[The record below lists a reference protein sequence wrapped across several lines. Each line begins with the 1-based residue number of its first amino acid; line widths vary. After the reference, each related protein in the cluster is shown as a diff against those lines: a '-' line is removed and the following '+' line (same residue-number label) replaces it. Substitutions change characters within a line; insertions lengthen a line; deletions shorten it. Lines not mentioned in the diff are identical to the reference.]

1 MKKYIFIF
9 MMISYGISD
18 VPNDLFLQG
27 NQLMLKEKYV
37 DAVQSYESIIALG
50 YENADIYYNLGNA
63 YYRMHHIGQAIWA
76 YQNALYLN
84 PRNKDFIHNLS
95 LANARRVDRIELPP
109 PARILKIYRTI
120 KSYLTLSEWFLF
132 GSIILFTQAFWL
144 LCMQFAVL
152 RGRSVAMILNV
163 LIVLTLIT
171 HIIALDKYLQ
181 EKRTNTAVIIG
192 NGVDAYSG
200 PFYGNKTILF
210 RINEGSI
217 ADVSKTQKDWTEI
230 ILIDGKKGWVPNE
243 SIRILR

>member
-1 MKKYIFIF
+1 MCIRD
-9 MMISYGISD
+9 SY
-18 VPNDLFLQG
+18 
-27 NQLMLKEKYV
+27 K
-37 DAVQSYESIIALG
+37 
-50 YENADIYYNLGNA
+50 
-63 YYRMHHIGQAIWA
+63 
-76 YQNALYLN
+76 NALYLN
-84 PRNKDFIHNLS
+84 PRNKDSIHNLS
-95 LANARRVDRIELPP
+95 LANARRVDRIELPS

-120 KSYLTLSEWFLF
+120 KSYFTLSEWFLF

-152 RGRSVAMILNV
+152 RGRLVAMTLNV

-217 ADVSKTQKDWTEI
+217 ADVSNTQKDWTEI

>member
-1 MKKYIFIF
+1 M
-9 MMISYGISD
+9 
-18 VPNDLFLQG
+18 
-27 NQLMLKEKYV
+27 
-37 DAVQSYESIIALG
+37 
-50 YENADIYYNLGNA
+50 NAPYWP
-63 YYRMHHIGQAIWA
+63 AIWA
-76 YQNALYLN
+76 YQNALTL
-84 PRNKDFIHNLS
+84 IHGTKILYIIYHI
-95 LANARRVDRIELPP
+95 NARRVDRIELPP

-152 RGRSVAMILNV
+152 RGRLVAMTLNV

-217 ADVSKTQKDWTEI
+217 ADVSKTQKI
-230 ILIDGKKGWVPNE
+230 GQ
-243 SIRILR
+243 R